1 MFLFLPLALTASES
15 YTECVECYYA
25 SAYPNSAP
33 YRVVL
38 GIGIQL
44 RLVQLLWRLSCKGHV
59 LQMYV
64 CTIWPIYD
72 VFSYVGM
79 YLDYFTIIKMFKIQI
94 KRMGALERGYI
105 KCLAREAKKYLSIE
119 DGWDDLAS

>member
-1 MFLFLPLALTASES
+1 MRVPTQ
-15 YTECVECYYA
+15 
-25 SAYPNSAP
+25 NSAP

-38 GIGIQL
+38 GIAIQL
-44 RLVQLLWRLSCKGHV
+44 RLVQLLWRLSCTGHV